1 MDISRPLPP
10 AARGA
15 LFEKTA
21 PLDPLQKL
29 FIMAKTR
36 EYDLINE
43 QVIVIYDKL
52 FPLYI
57 VKGEKNFLID
67 SGVTAK
73 AEAFYAK
80 INCVLMATGG
90 REDQGIQ
97 SLLLTHTHF
106 DHIGAASYLQ
116 GKFGF
121 DVTCSRRGAQL
132 LQRNKVVEILNRL
145 NQEHKKM
152 VKVSSDTGFEKM
164 EHFNVVGD
172 GDHIRVDE
180 HSYFEVIETPG
191 HTKCSIAF
199 LLHPRQILFPG
210 DAVGLMNPDG
220 AIKPLFFS
228 NYAEYVNSLEK
239 LIRLEAEVLAFSHNK
254 FIKGKKRVKKHLENS
269 LHRTFKIKDEITQ
282 YLKKEED
289 VTKIAQSIYEREF
302 PGGNLLGSKEA
313 LLINLETMIKVI
325 RKSQL

>member
-1 MDISRPLPP
+1 
-10 AARGA
+10 
-15 LFEKTA
+15 
-21 PLDPLQKL
+21 
-29 FIMAKTR
+29 MAKTR
-36 EYDLINE
+36 EYDLIDE

-73 AEAFYAK
+73 AEEFYAK
-80 INCVLMATGG
+80 INLVLADIGG
-90 REDQGIQ
+90 RENEGIQ

-121 DVTCSRRGAQL
+121 DVTCSRRGVQL
-132 LQRNKVVEILNRL
+132 LQRKKVVEILNRL

-152 VKVSSDTGFEKM
+152 VRVSSDISFEKL
-164 EHFNVVGD
+164 ENFNVVGE
-172 GDHIRVDE
+172 GDQIRVDE
-180 HSYFEVIETPG
+180 HRYFEVIETPG

-199 LLHPRQILFPG
+199 LLLPGQILFPG
-210 DAVGLMNPDG
+210 DVVGLMNPDG
-220 AIKPLFFS
+220 AIMPLFFS
-228 NYAEYVNSLEK
+228 NFAEYVHSLER
-239 LIRLEAEVLAFSHNK
+239 LIHLEAEVLAFSHNK

-269 LHRTFKIKDEITQ
+269 LNRTFKFKDKISK

-289 VTKIAQSIYEREF
+289 VTKIAQSIYEQEF
-302 PGGNLLGSKEA
+302 TGTNLLGSKEA
-313 LLINLETMIKVI
+313 LLINLETMIKVV
-325 RKSQL
+325 RAHN

>member
-1 MDISRPLPP
+1 LDIDKPLPP

-21 PLDPLQKL
+21 PLDPPQKL
-29 FIMAKTR
+29 LIMVKAR

-67 SGVTAK
+67 SGVTVK
-73 AEAFYAK
+73 AEEFYAK
-80 INCVLMATGG
+80 INRVLAATGA
-90 REDQGIQ
+90 REEEGIQ

-116 GKFGF
+116 GKYDF

-152 VKVSSDTGFEKM
+152 VKVSSDTSFEKL
-164 EHFNVVGD
+164 ENFNVVGD
-172 GDHIRVDE
+172 GDQIRVDE
-180 HSYFEVIETPG
+180 QSYFEVIETPG

-199 LLHPRQILFPG
+199 LLHPWQILFPG

-228 NYAEYVNSLEK
+228 NYAEYVHSLEK
-239 LIRLEAEVLAFSHNK
+239 LVLLEAEVLAFSHNK
-254 FIKGKKRVKKHLENS
+254 FIKGKKKVKKHLEIQ
-269 LHRTFKIKDEITQ
+269 LDRTFKIKDEITR

-289 VTKIAQSIYEREF
+289 VTKIAQSIYEQEF
-302 PGGNLLGSKEA
+302 PGTNLLGSKEG
-313 LLINLETMIKVI
+313 LLTSLESMIKVV
-325 RKSQL
+325 RKECL

>member
-1 MDISRPLPP
+1 
-10 AARGA
+10 
-15 LFEKTA
+15 
-21 PLDPLQKL
+21 
-29 FIMAKTR
+29 MAKTR
-36 EYDLINE
+36 EFDLIDE

-67 SGVTAK
+67 SGVSAK
-73 AEAFYAK
+73 AEEFYAK
-80 INCVLMATGG
+80 INRGLAVTGG
-90 REDQGIQ
+90 KEDEGIQ

-106 DHIGAASYLQ
+106 DHIGAASFLQ

-121 DVTCSRRGAQL
+121 DVICSRRGAQL

-152 VKVSSDTGFEKM
+152 VKVSSDISFEKL
-164 EHFNVVGD
+164 ENFNVVGE
-172 GDHIRVDE
+172 GDQIRVDE
-180 HSYFEVIETPG
+180 HRYFEVIETPG

-199 LLHPRQILFPG
+199 LLHPGQILFPG
-210 DAVGLMNPDG
+210 DTVGLMNPDG
-220 AIKPLFFS
+220 AIMPLFFS
-228 NYAEYVNSLEK
+228 NFAEYVHSLEK
-239 LIRLEAEVLAFSHNK
+239 LILLEAEVLAFSHNK

-269 LHRTFKIKDEITQ
+269 LDRTFKIKDKISE

-289 VTKIAQSIYEREF
+289 VTKIAQSIYEQEF
-302 PGGNLLGSKEA
+302 TGTNLLGSKEA
-313 LLINLETMIKVI
+313 LMHNLETMIKVV

>member
-1 MDISRPLPP
+1 
-10 AARGA
+10 
-15 LFEKTA
+15 
-21 PLDPLQKL
+21 
-29 FIMAKTR
+29 MAKTR
-36 EYDLINE
+36 EYDLIDE

-67 SGVTAK
+67 CGVTAK
-73 AEAFYAK
+73 AEEFYAK
-80 INCVLMATGG
+80 INRVLAATGG
-90 REDQGIQ
+90 REDKGIQ

-116 GKFGF
+116 EKYGF
-121 DVTCSRRGAQL
+121 DVTCSRRGVKL

-145 NQEHKKM
+145 NQDYKKM
-152 VKVSSDTGFEKM
+152 VKVFSDTSFEKL
-164 EHFNVVGD
+164 ENFNVVCEGD
-172 GDHIRVDE
+172 QIRVDN

-199 LLHPRQILFPG
+199 LLHPWQILFPG

-228 NYAEYVNSLEK
+228 NYTEYIHSLEK
-239 LIRLEAEVLAFSHNK
+239 LILLEAEVLAFSHNK

-269 LHRTFKIKDEITQ
+269 LRRTRQIKDEITR

-289 VTKIAQSIYEREF
+289 VTKIAESIYEQEF
-302 PGGNLLGSKEA
+302 PGTNLLGSKEA
-313 LLINLETMIKVI
+313 LIINLESMIKVV
-325 RKSQL
+325 RKECL

>member
-1 MDISRPLPP
+1 
-10 AARGA
+10 
-15 LFEKTA
+15 
-21 PLDPLQKL
+21 
-29 FIMAKTR
+29 
-36 EYDLINE
+36 
-43 QVIVIYDKL
+43 VIVIYDKL

-73 AEAFYAK
+73 AEEFYAK
-80 INCVLMATGG
+80 INRVLAATSGKA
-90 REDQGIQ
+90 DKGIQ

-116 GKFGF
+116 GKYDF
-121 DVTCSRRGAQL
+121 DLTCSRRGVRL
-132 LQRNKVVEILNRL
+132 LQRNKVVEVLNRL
-145 NQEHKKM
+145 NQEYKKM
-152 VKVSSDTGFEKM
+152 VKVFSDIAFEKL
-164 EHFNVVGD
+164 ENFNVVCEGD
-172 GDHIRVDE
+172 QIRVDE

-199 LLHPRQILFPG
+199 LLHPWQILFPG

-228 NYAEYVNSLEK
+228 NYAEYVHSMEK
-239 LIRLEAEVLAFSHNK
+239 LILLEAEVLAFSHNK
-254 FIKGKKRVKKHLENS
+254 FIKGKKRVKEHLENS
-269 LHRTFKIKDEITQ
+269 LDRTFKIKDEISK

-289 VTKIAQSIYEREF
+289 LTKIAQSIYEQEF

-313 LLINLETMIKVI
+313 LIINLESMIKVV
-325 RKSQL
+325 RKECL